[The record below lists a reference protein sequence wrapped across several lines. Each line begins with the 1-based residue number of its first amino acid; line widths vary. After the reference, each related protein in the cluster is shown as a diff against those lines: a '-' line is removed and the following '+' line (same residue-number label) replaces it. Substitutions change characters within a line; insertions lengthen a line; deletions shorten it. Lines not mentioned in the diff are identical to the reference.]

1 MRTGFFYVIRIGGGL
16 SFCIRMQKDAFTS
29 RSTAG
34 EQSMI
39 ILSLVTVIN
48 FWTGAP
54 PTLFK
59 PNPPGIGNRG
69 LGWTKPGY
77 RAREEKMAENLA
89 LHYMFAR
96 VRARVIENANCR

>member
-1 MRTGFFYVIRIGGGL
+1 M
-16 SFCIRMQKDAFTS
+16 A
-29 RSTAG
+29 TAG
-34 EQSMI
+34 EKSMI
-39 ILSLVTVIN
+39 ILSLLMAVN
-48 FWTGAP
+48 FWTGTP

-77 RAREEKMAENLA
+77 RAREEKMAENLD

-96 VRARVIENANCR
+96 VRARVIENANSR

>member
-1 MRTGFFYVIRIGGGL
+1 MLIP
-16 SFCIRMQKDAFTS
+16 K
-29 RSTAG
+29 
-34 EQSMI
+34 MI
-39 ILSLVTVIN
+39 ILSLFMAVN

-77 RAREEKMAENLA
+77 RAREEKVAENLA

-96 VRARVIENANCR
+96 VRARVIENAKGE